1 MKAAVKSALRVVL
14 SIALVVFIAELLVM
28 VALMQFAEFP
38 PLAGALIDATLLTL
52 IIAPALYMGVYR
64 HLIHEIQQRQDA
76 EIELCQA
83 LDEQRGLNAKL
94 TQARDQLIQSEK
106 LVSMGQIAA
115 GVAHEINNP
124 IGFIG
129 SNLSTLENYAGELI
143 ALLNTYESCHPYIKK
158 NSDLYLAV
166 SKARAAADIDYL
178 KTDISSL
185 LAESL
190 EGITRVKRIVK
201 DLKDF
206 SRSDDGVREQ
216 ADLNHELERTLNIV
230 NNQLKYHTKLVKKL
244 QPLPLVECVPAQIN
258 QVFLNILVNAGQ
270 AIAQEGIITLST
282 QALADEVCISISDT
296 GSGMTDEQKTRLFEP
311 FYTTKP
317 RDKGTGLGLSV
328 SWGIISKHGGR
339 IEVDSVLGTGTSFR
353 IYLPLRLND

>member
-1 MKAAVKSALRVVL
+1 MKAAVKSASGVVL
-14 SIALVVFIAELLVM
+14 SITLVVFIAELLVM
-28 VALMQFAEFP
+28 VALMQFKALP
-38 PLAGALIDATLLTL
+38 PLAGALIDASLLTL
-52 IIAPALYMGVYR
+52 IIAPALYMRVYR
-64 HLIHEIQQRQDA
+64 HLIREIQHRQDA
-76 EIELCQA
+76 EIDLCHT
-83 LDEQRGLNAKL
+83 LDEQRSLNTKL

-106 LVSMGQIAA
+106 LVSMGQMAA

-129 SNLSTLENYAGELI
+129 SNLGSLENYRGNLM
-143 ALLNTYESCHPYIKK
+143 ALLNTYESCHPQIKK
-158 NSDLYLAV
+158 DDELYQSVIA
-166 SKARAAADIDYL
+166 ARAAADIDYL

-185 LAESL
+185 IEESA

-206 SRSDDGVREQ
+206 SRTDDGVREQ

-230 NNQLKYHTKLVKKL
+230 NNQLKYHCTLVKQL

-258 QVFLNILVNAGQ
+258 QVFLNMLVNAGQ
-270 AIAQEGIITLST
+270 AIAQEGVITLNT
-282 QALADEVCISISDT
+282 QACADEVCISISDT

-339 IEVDSVLGTGTSFR
+339 IEVESVLGTGTTFR
-353 IYLPLRLND
+353 IYLPLRLNG